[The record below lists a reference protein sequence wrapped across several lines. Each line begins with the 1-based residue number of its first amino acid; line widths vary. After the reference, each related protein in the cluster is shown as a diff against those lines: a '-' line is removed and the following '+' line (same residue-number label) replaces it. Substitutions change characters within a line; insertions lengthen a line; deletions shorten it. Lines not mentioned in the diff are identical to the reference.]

1 MIVNQ
6 ENISQFELKD
16 GQNFD
21 DFVVEITNDLDCQ
34 NVIGIL
40 RKIVDFESKHS
51 DVNVKLKMKGL
62 DTKTLIDVFKFI
74 FNNTGEIR
82 NVSLINNVFLLIKT
96 YNTFS
101 EDFFLSDDVF
111 INDIEQF
118 LDVKLDL
125 QKDIEILIHDVIE
138 VFLSICK
145 SSNKLEYS
153 VLDQYFDIP
162 HFYGILLGGMDII
175 TLFGLISTLDG
186 KVEFTFKNY
195 KNAFQL
201 VDNMLGQYA
210 IANSMMNKFLSRIN
224 NDNKCN

>member
-125 QKDIEILIHDVIE
+125 
-138 VFLSICK
+138 
-145 SSNKLEYS
+145 
-153 VLDQYFDIP
+153 
-162 HFYGILLGGMDII
+162 
-175 TLFGLISTLDG
+175 
-186 KVEFTFKNY
+186 
-195 KNAFQL
+195 
-201 VDNMLGQYA
+201 
-210 IANSMMNKFLSRIN
+210 
-224 NDNKCN
+224 